1 MANFKTLK
9 VRGSFKA
16 SRLIGNADTATVIL
30 DNKLSTSGSIS
41 LATLDPGKYSY
52 NHSTSGITITDHPSP
67 GNDFFLEVIPV
78 DLESN
83 IKRQII
89 HTMTSL
95 KTLDGT
101 AQTPVVYERNIN
113 HDGIGTQY
121 RLSGYGKVH
130 FTAVS
135 NGHYEINGISVSS
148 DTEYYVALGT
158 SVTIKAIADENH
170 RVTSFTVNGH
180 SIENTYTT
188 TIDGLNNFSMSTSI
202 DAINISITQPTGA
215 TISVRYNGNDYTSS
229 FSMTRNKPIVI
240 TITPTEKYNVN
251 ALYWNGVSISSGSTQ
266 TPTKDSSITADV
278 SIKRISVELPTSVS
292 NGSVSAIANGTTYTN
307 SFVVDY
313 GTKVTIN
320 ATANT
325 GYHLNSLKN
334 GSTTITSGTTLTAT
348 STISI
353 SCSFVI
359 NIYTVNITQPASN
372 GTITVTSAGEH
383 HTSNFT
389 VTHGTTITIVATP
402 NTGYDFKSLL
412 VNGNSFTSGDSM
424 VVTSDVTIIGSTNT
438 NSYRV
443 TIVQPPNG
451 TISAVC
457 NNVTYTSNF
466 YADFGST
473 VKVSISANTGY
484 HVTDLIWNGASITD
498 GSTQTVTGNSTLT
511 GSIAINIYT
520 LSFTNPTGAKF
531 SILYQGR
538 WYYNNTLS
546 VSHGS
551 TIRVQLT
558 ADTGYQID
566 SIKLNNADITNGSD
580 HIITEACTITAT
592 TSLKTYTVTITN
604 PVGATISATVN
615 GTKYTNTFTAKYG
628 TSIKYNI
635 TASTGYDVTSFTYDG
650 TTINDGD
657 TKVLA
662 GDVTV
667 TAAAALKT
675 YEVNI
680 IQPSDGTIK
689 VGSNTSKF
697 TAKHFS
703 SYDVT
708 LTPATGYNVK
718 SLTWNGEEIANG
730 SKQTVIGAT
739 TVTGST
745 FAASQSVNII
755 QVANGTISVI
765 YNGKEYTSSTDDI
778 PYGSKVTVNANPD
791 TGYELTKLTV
801 NGETITSGSEITITG
816 TTNITAA
823 FGIHNYTITIVQ
835 NEHQTITV
843 TCNGVAHTET
853 FTATYGQT
861 WTASIAA
868 DTGYTTTSTI
878 SPADSGTV
886 TGDITIEPTGAAAL
900 KYLKLTI
907 GKVAG
912 QTQLLKLSTSTIYG
926 GTLPTYNTKPTQ
938 DGFDLT
944 VPYGTHYSITY
955 TSVDVVGYD
964 NTISEK
970 VSGSMTVDTTIPAKS
985 TKYSLKYY
993 TLNIAS
999 TSGLHQSYSLTLKGD
1014 DKYGGDANLPSY
1026 SSETRTDAYT
1036 LRVPYGATYT
1046 ITYIADTGYK
1056 PGATKTGTVVEN
1068 INITT
1073 HSPATALPLLTL
1085 QKVENGYWE
1094 VNGTNV
1100 GSSYS
1105 KYYDA
1110 GTSLKVE
1117 CFANEGYIKP
1127 TELTMS

>member
-30 DNKLSTSGSIS
+30 DNELSTSGSIT
-41 LATLDPGKYSY
+41 LASLDPGKYSY
-52 NHSTSGITITDHPSP
+52 NHSTSGVTITDHPSP

-89 HTMTSL
+89 HTMASL

-113 HDGIGTQY
+113 YNGIGSRY
-121 RLSGYGKVH
+121 RLSGYGKIH

-135 NGHYEINGISVSS
+135 NGHYEVNGISVSS

-170 RVTSFTVNGH
+170 RVTSFTMNGH

-188 TIDGLNNFSMSTSI
+188 TVTGLDNFSMSTSI

-215 TISVRYNGNDYTSS
+215 TISVRYDGNDYTSS

-266 TPTKDSSITADV
+266 TPTGDASITADV
-278 SIKRISVELPTSVS
+278 SIKRISVELPTSIS
-292 NGSVSAIANGTTYTN
+292 NGSISAVANGTTYTN

-313 GTKVTIN
+313 GTKITIN

-334 GSTTITSGTTLTAT
+334 GSDNITSGTTLTAT

-359 NIYTVNITQPASN
+359 NIYTVNITQPDSN

-424 VVTSDVTIIGSTNT
+424 VVTDDVTIIGSTNT
-438 NSYRV
+438 NSYLV
-443 TIVQPPNG
+443 TIIQPTNG
-451 TISAVC
+451 TISAVY
-457 NNVTYTSNF
+457 NNTTYTSNF

-473 VKVSISANTGY
+473 VKVSLVADTGY
-484 HVTDLIWNGASITD
+484 HIDDITWNGNSVAD
-498 GSTQTVTGNSTLT
+498 GSTQTVTGNLTLT
-511 GSIAINIYT
+511 GSVSTNIYT
-520 LSFTNPTGAKF
+520 LSFTNPTGAAF

-566 SIKLNNADITNGSD
+566 SIKLNNTDITNGSD

-604 PVGATISATVN
+604 PVGATISATIGSTV
-615 GTKYTNTFTAKYG
+615 YTNTFTANYG
-628 TSIKYNI
+628 TSIKYNVS
-635 TASTGYDVTSFTYDG
+635 ASTGYDVTSFTYGG
-650 TTINDGD
+650 TTINNGD
-657 TKVLA
+657 TRVLTEN
-662 GDVTV
+662 VTV
-667 TAAAALKT
+667 TAAT
-675 YEVNI
+675 
-680 IQPSDGTIK
+680 TIK
-689 VGSNTSKF
+689 
-697 TAKHFS
+697 
-703 SYDVT
+703 
-708 LTPATGYNVK
+708 P
-718 SLTWNGEEIANG
+718 
-730 SKQTVIGAT
+730 
-739 TVTGST
+739 
-745 FAASQSVNII
+745 
-755 QVANGTISVI
+755 
-765 YNGKEYTSSTDDI
+765 
-778 PYGSKVTVNANPD
+778 
-791 TGYELTKLTV
+791 KLTL
-801 NGETITSGSEITITG
+801 
-816 TTNITAA
+816 
-823 FGIHNYTITIVQ
+823 
-835 NEHQTITV
+835 NE
-843 TCNGVAHTET
+843 VA
-853 FTATYGQT
+853 
-861 WTASIAA
+861 
-868 DTGYTTTSTI
+868 
-878 SPADSGTV
+878 
-886 TGDITIEPTGAAAL
+886 
-900 KYLKLTI
+900 
-907 GKVAG
+907 
-912 QTQLLKLSTSTIYG
+912 
-926 GTLPTYNTKPTQ
+926 
-938 DGFDLT
+938 
-944 VPYGTHYSITY
+944 
-955 TSVDVVGYD
+955 
-964 NTISEK
+964 
-970 VSGSMTVDTTIPAKS
+970 
-985 TKYSLKYY
+985 
-993 TLNIAS
+993 
-999 TSGLHQSYSLTLKGD
+999 
-1014 DKYGGDANLPSY
+1014 
-1026 SSETRTDAYT
+1026 
-1036 LRVPYGATYT
+1036 
-1046 ITYIADTGYK
+1046 
-1056 PGATKTGTVVEN
+1056 
-1068 INITT
+1068 
-1073 HSPATALPLLTL
+1073 
-1085 QKVENGYWE
+1085 NGYWE
-1094 VNGTNV
+1094 VNGVNV

-1105 KYYDA
+1105 KYYDT

-1117 CFANEGYIKP
+1117 CFANDGYIKP
-1127 TELTMS
+1127 TELTMETSE

>member
-30 DNKLSTSGSIS
+30 DNKLSTAGSIS
-41 LATLDPGKYSY
+41 LASLAPGKYSY
-52 NHSTSGITITDHPSP
+52 NHSTSGVTITDHPSP
-67 GNDFFLEVIPV
+67 GNDFFLEIIPV

-89 HTMTSL
+89 HTMASL

-113 HDGIGTQY
+113 HDGIGTRY
-121 RLSGYGKVH
+121 RLSGYGKIH

-135 NGHYEINGISVSS
+135 NGHYEVNGISVSS

-170 RVTSFTVNGH
+170 RVTSFTVNGY
-180 SIENTYTT
+180 SKENPYTT
-188 TIDGLNNFSMSTSI
+188 TINGIYTFSMSTSI

-215 TISVRYNGNDYTSS
+215 TISVRYDGNDYTSS
-229 FSMTRNKPIVI
+229 FSMTRNKPIIV

-278 SIKRISVELPTSVS
+278 SIKRISVELPTSIS
-292 NGSVSAIANGTTYTN
+292 NGSISAIANGTAYTN

-325 GYHLNSLKN
+325 GYHLSSLKN
-334 GSTTITSGTTLTAT
+334 GSTAITNGTTLTAT

-438 NSYRV
+438 NSYLV
-443 TIVQPPNG
+443 TITQPANG

-473 VKVSISANTGY
+473 VKVSLVADTGY

-558 ADTGYQID
+558 ADAGYQID

-580 HIITEACTITAT
+580 HIITGTSSLTAT

-628 TSIKYNI
+628 TSIKYNA
-635 TASTGYDVTSFTYDG
+635 TASTGYDVTNFTYDG

-657 TKVLA
+657 TKVLT

-675 YEVNI
+675 YEVDI
-680 IQPSDGTIK
+680 IQPSNGTIK

-718 SLTWNGEEIANG
+718 SLMWNGEEITNG
-730 SKQTVIGAT
+730 SKQTVTGAT

-861 WTASIAA
+861 WTASIVA
-868 DTGYTTTSTI
+868 DAGYIASAVT
-878 SPADSGTV
+878 PAESGTV
-886 TGDITIEPTGAAAL
+886 TGDITIEPAAAAIL

-912 QTQLLKLSTSTIYG
+912 QTQLLKLSTSTLYG
-926 GTLPTYNTKPTQ
+926 GTLPTYNTSPTQ
-938 DGFDLT
+938 DSFDLT

-964 NTISEK
+964 NTISEN
-970 VSGSMTVDTTIPAKS
+970 VSGTISVDTAIPAKD

-999 TSGLHQSYSLTLKGD
+999 TSGLHQSYSLTLKGS

-1026 SSETRTDAYT
+1026 SSDARTDAYT

-1056 PGATKTGTVVEN
+1056 PGVTKTGTVVGN